1 MKILVADDHSLFRD
15 GIISL
20 LEAAGFDVV
29 GQAGNGQM
37 AVDETIRLRPD
48 LVLMD
53 ISMPQ
58 LSGLEAL
65 RQIKAALPETKVV
78 MLTVS
83 EEDSVLFEAVKSG
96 AHGYL
101 LKDLNTREFLEMVE
115 GLQHGEAAITR
126 KTVSR
131 LMESLSTSDHHRRD
145 VAEELTQREI
155 DVLQL
160 AGKGLTN
167 KALAQQLCISENTVK
182 YHIRKI
188 FQKLDAQNRT
198 EAVAYAMRAGLIN
211 PEGKV

>member
-65 RQIKAALPETKVV
+65 RQIKAALPETEVV

-83 EEDSVLFEAVKSG
+83 EEDSDLFEAVKSG

-101 LKDLNTREFLEMVE
+101 LKDLNTREFLEMLE
-115 GLQHGEAAITR
+115 GLQHGEVAITR

-155 DVLQL
+155 EVLQL

-198 EAVAYAMRAGLIN
+198 EAVAYAMRAGLIK
-211 PEGKV
+211 PEGKA

>member
-20 LEAAGFDVV
+20 LQAAGFEVV
-29 GQAGNGQM
+29 GQASNGKM
-37 AVDETIRLRPD
+37 AIEETLRLRPD

-65 RQIKAALPETKVV
+65 RQIKAALPETQVV

-83 EEDSVLFEAVKSG
+83 AEDSDLFEAVQSG

-101 LKDLNTREFLEMVE
+101 MKDLSGREFLEMLE
-115 GLQHGEAAITR
+115 GLQHGDAAITR
-126 KTVSR
+126 KTASR
-131 LMESLSTSDHHRRD
+131 LMEGFTTSYHQSRD
-145 VAEELTQREI
+145 VVEELTQRE
-155 DVLQL
+155 VELLQL
-160 AGKGLTN
+160 VAKGLTN
-167 KALAQQLCISENTVK
+167 RALAQQLCISENTVK

-188 FQKLDAQNRT
+188 LQKLNAQNRT

-211 PEGKV
+211 PED